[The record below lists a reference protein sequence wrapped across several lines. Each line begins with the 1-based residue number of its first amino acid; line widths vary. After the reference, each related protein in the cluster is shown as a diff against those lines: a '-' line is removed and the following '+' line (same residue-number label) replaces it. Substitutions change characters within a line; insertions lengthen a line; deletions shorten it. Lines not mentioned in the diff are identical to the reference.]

1 MLKKQGLR
9 ENVNVGVCGCV
20 CACVCKLEL
29 WDGECVREREGCWVL
44 QGTKMEQL

>member
-9 ENVNVGVCGCV
+9 ENVNVGVCECV

-29 WDGECVREREGCWVL
+29 WDGECVCVREGCWVL